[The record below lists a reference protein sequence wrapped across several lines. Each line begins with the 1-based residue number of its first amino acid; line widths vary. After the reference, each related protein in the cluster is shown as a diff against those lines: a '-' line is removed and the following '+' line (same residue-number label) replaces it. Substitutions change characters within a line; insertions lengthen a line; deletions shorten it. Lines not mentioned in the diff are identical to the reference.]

1 MSDQLNSDQP
11 GSQDFPWAGLLQYTA
26 NHNSREKQMRHVFL
40 LHVLGMV
47 FLLLS
52 GCASYPVNPP
62 LQQHDEPNSYR
73 LGNLSPG
80 EKNTDE
86 LFVILSMSGG
96 GTRVMALNYGVVGYL
111 DQIRFGTDNRSL
123 LDEVDIISSSSA
135 SSIPAAYYGL
145 FGKEKFLAHFDDDI
159 LYQKL
164 ETSLRK
170 RLFNPLQWPRT
181 ASANFSRGDMLAEY
195 FDKHV
200 FGGGTFADMQRQRPF
215 IMLNA
220 TDMGIVSQFAFTQTY
235 FDWICSDLSQ
245 VSVSRAVTASLA
257 FTPYFTPIT
266 LKNHNDG
273 QCGYKRP
280 AWVQNA
286 LQKGAEADPLVHRA
300 ARDVISYENIE
311 KRPYIHLLD
320 SGISD
325 NMGIRSPLLAY
336 KVTDHFDKV
345 MKGSIKKLII
355 IMIDAKSNIDFP
367 GDLKAKP
374 PGVFKS
380 VHTIATQPLDNYSYE
395 TVNLIKQTVRD
406 QRDGLNK
413 NHTTKTNCDDHAKSI
428 CNKANADPHCFE
440 TVSESCR
447 ESFGLAADS
456 QPIEPD
462 IHLLHV
468 SFELLEDQTMR
479 QHFQSIPTKLEL
491 PRETVDSLIDIAP
504 SLLQQD
510 PEFHALLK
518 ELGARVVE

>member
-1 MSDQLNSDQP
+1 
-11 GSQDFPWAGLLQYTA
+11 
-26 NHNSREKQMRHVFL
+26 MRHGFFPYLLSIVFL
-40 LHVLGMV
+40 LSG
-47 FLLLS
+47 

-62 LQQHDEPNSYR
+62 LQQEDGRDSYR
-73 LGNLSPG
+73 MSKLSPG

-86 LFVILSMSGG
+86 LFVILSLSGG
-96 GTRVMALNYGVVGYL
+96 GTRVMALNYGVIEYL
-111 DQIRFGTDNRSL
+111 DHIRFGVDNRSL
-123 LDEVDIISSSSA
+123 LDEVDIISSSSS

-145 FGKEKFLAHFDDDI
+145 YGKETFLTQFADDI

-164 ETSLRK
+164 ETTLRK
-170 RLFNPLQWPRT
+170 RLVNPLHWPRT

-200 FGGGTFADMQRQRPF
+200 FGGRTFADMQRQRPF

-220 TDMGIVSQFAFTQTY
+220 TDMGIVSQFAFTQDY
-235 FDWICSDLSQ
+235 FDLICSDLSK
-245 VSVSRAVTASLA
+245 VSVARAVTASLA

-266 LKNHNDG
+266 FKNYNDG
-273 QCGYKRP
+273 QCGYVRP

-286 LQKGAEADPLVHRA
+286 LDSGAEADPLVHRA

-345 MKGSIKKLII
+345 MKGSIKKLVI
-355 IMIDAKSNIDFP
+355 IMVDAKSNIDFK

-395 TVNLIKQTVRD
+395 TVNLIKRTVHD
-406 QRDGLNK
+406 QRDGLNQ
-413 NHTTKTNCDDHAKSI
+413 NHSTRKSCDEHARSV
-428 CNKANADPHCFE
+428 CSKANVDPGCFE
-440 TVSESCR
+440 TVSTSCL
-447 ESFGLAADS
+447 EAFGMEADK
-456 QPIEPD
+456 QTFEPD

-468 SFELLEDQTMR
+468 SFELLEDPSKR
-479 QHFQSIPTKLEL
+479 QQFQSIPTKLEL
-491 PRETVDSLIDIAP
+491 PRETVDSLIDVAP
-504 SLLQQD
+504 RLLQQD
-510 PEFHALLK
+510 PEFHVLLE
-518 ELGARVVE
+518 ELGARIVD

>member
-1 MSDQLNSDQP
+1 
-11 GSQDFPWAGLLQYTA
+11 
-26 NHNSREKQMRHVFL
+26 MRHGFL
-40 LHVLGMV
+40 PYLLSMV
-47 FLLLS
+47 FLLSS

-62 LQQHDEPNSYR
+62 LQQKDESDGYR
-73 LGNLSPG
+73 MSNLGTG

-96 GTRVMALNYGVVGYL
+96 GTRVMALNYGVIKYL
-111 DQIRFGTDNRSL
+111 DQIRFGADNRSL

-145 FGKEKFLAHFDDDI
+145 YGKETFLAQFDDDI
-159 LYQKL
+159 LYKEL
-164 ETSLRK
+164 ETSLRR
-170 RLFNPLQWPRT
+170 RLVNPLHWPRT
-181 ASANFSRGDMLAEY
+181 ASPNFSRGDMLAEY
-195 FDKHV
+195 FDKHI

-220 TDMGIVSQFAFTQTY
+220 TDMGIVSQFAFTQDY

-245 VSVSRAVTASLA
+245 VSVARAVTASLA

-266 LKNHNDG
+266 LKNYNNG
-273 QCGYKRP
+273 QCGYVRP

-286 LQKGAEADPLVHRA
+286 LDSGAEADPLVHRA

-345 MKGSIKKLII
+345 MKGSIKTLVI
-355 IMIDAKSNIDFP
+355 IMVDAKSNFDFK

-395 TVNLIKQTVRD
+395 TVNLIKRTVRD

-413 NHTTKTNCDDHAKSI
+413 NHSTKNNCDEHARSV
-428 CNKANADPHCFE
+428 CSKANEGPDCIE
-440 TVSESCR
+440 TIAGNCLEI
-447 ESFGLAADS
+447 FGVAQDKKTS
-456 QPIEPD
+456 EPD

-468 SFELLEDQTMR
+468 AFELLEDQSKR

-491 PRETVDSLIDIAP
+491 PREDVDSLIDIAP
-504 SLLQQD
+504 RLLQQD

-518 ELGARVVE
+518 ELGARVVD